1 MIYFAILG
9 LPVILAFLSDR
20 SRGCLSIGL
29 FVAALLVPCLF
40 AAVRDTSVGTDVMTY
55 AYWTFYSAKNASLG
69 SFLAE
74 YSSLSAFGFN
84 LLSWIIAKLGTFEIY
99 LGLIQAFTVFPIC
112 CFAKKMYPDSS
123 WAAVAV
129 YMLLLF
135 PISLNAMKQ
144 MIAVALC
151 VPAFIFIEKRKPLV
165 FLSVV
170 MASAILFHQTAVV
183 ALFYWPAF
191 QSVRSIGGKA
201 AFFGKAQGF
210 AVFLSVAL
218 IFGSAFV
225 FGNRLI
231 MLFSSLKDSYSYQVN
246 ASGTRL
252 NYSSLVLLCG
262 TILIYLFNRRSRL
275 NKAKSVGF
283 ESIFAIISIVG
294 VLAMQLNIIAD
305 SLMRFSYYL
314 ISFFPLFGSELA
326 KEDEGNIPFSALLLI
341 CLLIAYF
348 IQTIVINGGNE
359 VYPYTSILLGIN

>member
-99 LGLIQAFTVFPIC
+99 LGLIQAFTVFPMC

-183 ALFYWPAF
+183 ALFYWPAV
-191 QSVRSIGGKA
+191 QSVRSIGDKG
-201 AFFGKAQGF
+201 AFFGRAQGF
-210 AVFLSVAL
+210 AVLLSVAI
-218 IFGSAFV
+218 IFGIAFV
-225 FGNRLI
+225 LGNRLI
-231 MLFSSLKDSYSYQVN
+231 LLFSSLKDSYSYQVN

-252 NYSSLVLLCG
+252 NYSSLVLLFG
-262 TILIYLFNRRSRL
+262 TLFIYLFKRWSSRNNADSGDFDSL
-275 NKAKSVGF
+275 
-283 ESIFAIISIVG
+283 FAIISIVG
-294 VLAMQLNIIAD
+294 VLAMQLNIVAD
-305 SLMRFSYYL
+305 SLIRFSYYL

-326 KEDEGNIPFSALLLI
+326 REDKGRIPFCALLLV
-341 CLLIAYF
+341 CLFIAYF

>member
-1 MIYFAILG
+1 MIYNIILG
-9 LPVILAFLSDR
+9 LPIILAFLSDR
-20 SRGCLSIGL
+20 SRGCLSVGL
-29 FVAALLVPCLF
+29 FFSALLIPCLF

-55 AYWTFYSAKNASLG
+55 AYWTFYSAKNACLG
-69 SFLAE
+69 SFLVK
-74 YSSLSAFGFN
+74 YSSISAFGFN

-123 WAAVAV
+123 WVAVAI

-151 VPAFIFIEKRKPLV
+151 VPSLICIEKKKPLV

-170 MASAILFHQTAVV
+170 LGSAFLFHQTAVV
-183 ALFYWPAF
+183 ALFYWPAV
-191 QSVRSIGGKA
+191 QSVRSIGDKG
-201 AFFGKAQGF
+201 AFFGRAQGF
-210 AVFLSVAL
+210 AVLLSVAI
-218 IFGSAFV
+218 IFGIAFV
-225 FGNRLI
+225 LGNRLI
-231 MLFSSLKDSYSYQVN
+231 LLFSSLKDSYSYQVN

-252 NYSSLVLLCG
+252 NYSSLVLLFG
-262 TILIYLFNRRSRL
+262 TLFIYLFKRWSSRNNADSGDFDSL
-275 NKAKSVGF
+275 
-283 ESIFAIISIVG
+283 FAIISIVG
-294 VLAMQLNIIAD
+294 VLAMQLNIVAD
-305 SLMRFSYYL
+305 SLIRFSYYL

-326 KEDEGNIPFSALLLI
+326 REDKGRIPFCALLLV
-341 CLLIAYF
+341 CLFIAYF

>member
-1 MIYFAILG
+1 M
-9 LPVILAFLSDR
+9 
-20 SRGCLSIGL
+20 
-29 FVAALLVPCLF
+29 
-40 AAVRDTSVGTDVMTY
+40 
-55 AYWTFYSAKNASLG
+55 
-69 SFLAE
+69 
-74 YSSLSAFGFN
+74 
-84 LLSWIIAKLGTFEIY
+84 
-99 LGLIQAFTVFPIC
+99 
-112 CFAKKMYPDSS
+112 
-123 WAAVAV
+123 
-129 YMLLLF
+129 
-135 PISLNAMKQ
+135 
-144 MIAVALC
+144 
-151 VPAFIFIEKRKPLV
+151 
-165 FLSVV
+165 
-170 MASAILFHQTAVV
+170 
-183 ALFYWPAF
+183 
-191 QSVRSIGGKA
+191 
-201 AFFGKAQGF
+201 
-210 AVFLSVAL
+210 AL

-275 NKAKSVGF
+275 NKAMSVGF